1 MDCRGRWH
9 RCRRATARLP
19 PVVILM
25 STGIV
30 DRVKGVL
37 GGVRGWVVWDT
48 EAGAANSTAAA
59 EAEKGEMEWVGV
71 EVVVVRGSA
80 WWWRESEEMGVDV
93 VGKAKERRAASGEVE
108 GMGWGR

>member
-1 MDCRGRWH
+1 MGH
-9 RCRRATARLP
+9 
-19 PVVILM
+19 
-25 STGIV
+25 
-30 DRVKGVL
+30 
-37 GGVRGWVVWDT
+37 
-48 EAGAANSTAAA
+48 
-59 EAEKGEMEWVGV
+59 EAEHELHVAKLRWSGGV